1 MPRVGDIYS
10 KPAGT
15 TFTPNTVA
23 ESAKVNAAFDDLVQ
37 DANTA
42 RPIVAGG
49 TGANTAVGANDKIN
63 TTSTDIASASTV
75 NLANATGVVVNIT
88 GTTTI
93 TSLGTVA
100 SGALRTL
107 IFGGILT
114 LTHNATSLILPG
126 GANITTA
133 AGDVAQFRSK
143 GSGNWVCVGY
153 QLASGQKVAPWIPV
167 NNGSAVTVDFDTIT
181 TPGWHNRLLTDDGTV
196 HGPGV
201 SSRFYYV
208 QVIESAAGNLIQEAY
223 PYRVGT
229 EKKYIR
235 TRFSGSWSA
244 WKQEAYLDDV
254 LPLAGGTMTGKIT
267 LDGDASSAL
276 HPTTKQQMDA
286 GLALKAGIYTGSTR
300 DETVFPIGHIVF
312 VAGGATRA
320 RNDVIPVFANV
331 AGNNDGYSQTAT
343 LALSGTWRARG
354 AISGPNFIAQRTA

>member
-23 ESAKVNAAFDDLVQ
+23 ESAKVNAAFDDLAQ

-49 TGANTAVGANDKIN
+49 TGANTAVGANDKLN

-107 IFGGILT
+107 VFGGILT
-114 LTHNATSLILPG
+114 LTHNGTSLILPG

-153 QLASGQKVAPWIPV
+153 SRASGQLVVNALTNPTITGGSWTGGTDLAIADGGTGASTASAAFTNLKQAASDTATGVVEIATAAEVATGTDTARVPSVATMKSHQGIATAWV
-167 NNGSAVTVDFDTIT
+167 NFNGTGTVAIRDSYNVSSITDNGTGDYTINFATALANANYVPIFGDTSNGVSNNVTTNVKSTGAVTTNPDLKSTSQLRIQCSVANAAG
-181 TPGWHNRLLTDDGTV
+181 PLTD
-196 HGPGV
+196 
-201 SSRFYYV
+201 
-208 QVIESAAGNLIQEAY
+208 
-223 PYRVGT
+223 
-229 EKKYIR
+229 
-235 TRFSGSWSA
+235 
-244 WKQEAYLDDV
+244 
-254 LPLAGGTMTGKIT
+254 
-267 LDGDASSAL
+267 
-276 HPTTKQQMDA
+276 
-286 GLALKAGIYTGSTR
+286 KA
-300 DETVFPIGHIVF
+300 H
-312 VAGGATRA
+312 
-320 RNDVIPVFANV
+320 VFA
-331 AGNNDGYSQTAT
+331 
-343 LALSGTWRARG
+343 
-354 AISGPNFIAQRTA
+354 AILGG

>member
-49 TGANTAVGANDKIN
+49 TGANTAVGANDKLN

-75 NLANATGVVVNIT
+75 NLATATGVVVNIT

-133 AGDVAQFRSK
+133 AGDVAHFRSK
-143 GSGNWVCVGY
+143 GSGNWVCVSY
-153 QLASGQKVAPWIPV
+153 QKNSAGLDIPSTIHAASSKTTPVDADEIGLIDSAASWALKKLTWANLKATLNAYIVGGTDVAVADGGTGRSSHTAYGVICGGTTTTAAQQSIASVGSSGQVLTS
-167 NNGSAVTVDFDTIT
+167 NGAGALPTFQSISVD
-181 TPGWHNRLLTDDGTV
+181 
-196 HGPGV
+196 
-201 SSRFYYV
+201 Y
-208 QVIESAAGNLIQEAY
+208 AAGNAALNALG
-223 PYRVGT
+223 VGT
-229 EKKYIR
+229 YCMVRKAS
-235 TRFSGSWSA
+235 TGAWTTGSNIAGSSLRVVGTA
-244 WKQEAYLDDV
+244 S
-254 LPLAGGTMTGKIT
+254 GGTW
-267 LDGDASSAL
+267 
-276 HPTTKQQMDA
+276 TTD
-286 GLALKAGIYTGSTR
+286 
-300 DETVFPIGHIVF
+300 
-312 VAGGATRA
+312 
-320 RNDVIPVFANV
+320 
-331 AGNNDGYSQTAT
+331 QT
-343 LALSGTWRARG
+343 LSGTWQNMGYGVATG
-354 AISGPNFIAQRTA
+354 GGPDATIAMRVS

>member
-49 TGANTAVGANDKIN
+49 TGANTAVGANDKLN

-107 IFGGILT
+107 VFGGILT
-114 LTHNATSLILPG
+114 LTHNGTSLILPG

-133 AGDVAQFRSK
+133 AGDVASFRSK
-143 GSGNWVCVGY
+143 GSGNWVCVSY
-153 QLASGQKVAPWIPV
+153 QKNAAGLDIPSTIHAASSKATPVDADELGLVDSAASWVLKKLTWANLKATLNAYIVGGTDVAVADGGTGRSSHTAYAVLCGGTTTTTAQQSVASVGASGQVLTS
-167 NNGSAVTVDFDTIT
+167 NGAGALPTFQDVSADY
-181 TPGWHNRLLTDDGTV
+181 G
-196 HGPGV
+196 
-201 SSRFYYV
+201 
-208 QVIESAAGNLIQEAY
+208 AGNAALSYGGI
-223 PYRVGT
+223 GT
-229 EKKYIR
+229 QVLAQ
-235 TRFSGSWSA
+235 TTSLAVNAGATTAGSN
-244 WKQEAYLDDV
+244 
-254 LPLAGGTMTGKIT
+254 
-267 LDGDASSAL
+267 
-276 HPTTKQQMDA
+276 
-286 GLALKAGIYTGSTR
+286 LKAISLLSTSG
-300 DETVFPIGHIVF
+300 FS
-312 VAGGATRA
+312 
-320 RNDVIPVFANV
+320 ANP
-331 AGNNDGYSQTAT
+331 ST
-343 LALSGTWRARG
+343 LSGTWRNMGYNTTGSGTFGSLWLR
-354 AISGPNFIAQRTA
+354 IS

>member
-49 TGANTAVGANDKIN
+49 TGANTAVGANDKLN

-126 GANITTA
+126 GVNITTA
-133 AGDVAQFRSK
+133 AGDVAHFRSK
-143 GSGNWVCVGY
+143 GSGNWVCVSY
-153 QLASGQKVAPWIPV
+153 QKNSAGLDIPSTIHAASSKTTPVDADEIGLIDSAASWALKKLTWANLKTTLNAYIVGGTDVAVADGGTGRSSHTAYAVLCGGTNTTAAQQSVASVGSSGQVLTSSGAGALPTFQDVPV
-167 NNGSAVTVDFDTIT
+167 DYGAGSAAI
-181 TPGWHNRLLTDDGTV
+181 
-196 HGPGV
+196 
-201 SSRFYYV
+201 
-208 QVIESAAGNLIQEAY
+208 AGNAVGAY
-223 PYRVGT
+223 T
-229 EKKYIR
+229 LAKKA
-235 TRFSGSWSA
+235 TSGS
-244 WKQEAYLDDV
+244 
-254 LPLAGGTMTGKIT
+254 LA
-267 LDGDASSAL
+267 
-276 HPTTKQQMDA
+276 
-286 GLALKAGIYTGSTR
+286 TGST
-300 DETVFPIGHIVF
+300 I
-312 VAGGATRA
+312 AGSSITNGIFAT
-320 RNDVIPVFANV
+320 N
-331 AGNNDGYSQTAT
+331 GTWTDGST
-343 LALSGTWRARG
+343 LSGTWTLMSGAMSAQNQIGIFKRA
-354 AISGPNFIAQRTA
+354 S

>member
-49 TGANTAVGANDKIN
+49 TGANTAVGANDKLN

-75 NLANATGVVVNIT
+75 NLATATGVVVNIT

-133 AGDVAQFRSK
+133 AGDVAHFRSK
-143 GSGNWVCVGY
+143 GSGNWVCVSY
-153 QLASGQKVAPWIPV
+153 QKNSAGLDIPSTIHAASSKTTPVDADEIGLIDSAASWALKKLTWANLKATLNAYIVGGTDVAVADGGTGRSSHTAYAVLCGGTTTTAAQQSIASVGSSGQVLTSNGAGALPTFQSVPV
-167 NNGSAVTVDFDTIT
+167 D
-181 TPGWHNRLLTDDGTV
+181 
-196 HGPGV
+196 
-201 SSRFYYV
+201 Y
-208 QVIESAAGNLIQEAY
+208 AAGNAALNALG
-223 PYRVGT
+223 VGT
-229 EKKYIR
+229 YCLVRKN
-235 TRFSGSWSA
+235 TSGA
-244 WKQEAYLDDV
+244 WTTGSNIAGSSLRV
-254 LPLAGGTMTGKIT
+254 VGTASGGTWTP
-267 LDGDASSAL
+267 D
-276 HPTTKQQMDA
+276 
-286 GLALKAGIYTGSTR
+286 
-300 DETVFPIGHIVF
+300 
-312 VAGGATRA
+312 
-320 RNDVIPVFANV
+320 
-331 AGNNDGYSQTAT
+331 QT
-343 LALSGTWRARG
+343 LSGTWQNMGYGVA
-354 AISGPNFIAQRTA
+354 SGGGPDATIAMRVS

>member
-49 TGANTAVGANDKIN
+49 TGANTAVGANDKLN
-63 TTSTDIASASTV
+63 TTSTDIAAASTV

-107 IFGGILT
+107 VFGGILT
-114 LTHNATSLILPG
+114 LTHNGTSLILPG

-133 AGDVAQFRSK
+133 AGDVASFRSK

-153 QLASGQKVAPWIPV
+153 MRASGQLIV
-167 NNGSAVTVDFDTIT
+167 NTLT
-181 TPGWHNRLLTDDGTV
+181 TPTLTLKQSASPAPTAEGDIQWDTDDNRLVIGDGAGQKTFSDDSKLLPLTGGTLSGAVSGITPTNAAHLTRKDYVDGQDIGIGQSWQAPTRNTATV
-196 HGPGV
+196 YQNTTGKPIMVNIAPNGTTG
-201 SSRFYYV
+201 
-208 QVIESAAGNLIQEAY
+208 AGNFDVSPDNSNWTNVGLIYSNSQDVRSAEAIVPAGHY
-223 PYRVGT
+223 YRL
-229 EKKYIR
+229 
-235 TRFSGSWSA
+235 SA
-244 WKQEAYLDDV
+244 
-254 LPLAGGTMTGKIT
+254 G
-267 LDGDASSAL
+267 
-276 HPTTKQQMDA
+276 
-286 GLALKAGIYTGSTR
+286 AGI
-300 DETVFPIGHIVF
+300 
-312 VAGGATRA
+312 
-320 RNDVIPVFANV
+320 
-331 AGNNDGYSQTAT
+331 
-343 LALSGTWRARG
+343 WRELR
-354 AISGPNFIAQRTA
+354 